1 MNEQPSNQKS
11 PLDIIVSAVVS
22 YVSENKISPVELI
35 SVLSGKFKVPLK
47 VDVGEIANKVDRV
60 KNTLVEPNSD
70 KATCDGTANLSEE
83 VAKLKQELKTV
94 YVAISKLNQRQAK
107 IIDERWLSLDSFDT
121 QMVAEICENPIP
133 FTLIKTLDGDIL
145 VLSKHIPTEGW
156 VPVFKGVKGKSR
168 KSLS

>member
-22 YVSENKISPVELI
+22 YVRENKISPVELL

-47 VDVGEIANKVDRV
+47 VDVGEIANEVGPV
-60 KNTLVEPNSD
+60 KNILVEPNSD
-70 KATCDGTANLSEE
+70 KATCDGTATLSEE

-107 IIDERWLSLDSFDT
+107 IIDERWLPLDSFDT
-121 QMVAEICENPIP
+121 QMVAEMCENPLP

-145 VLSKHIPTEGW
+145 VLSKHIPTAGW
-156 VPVFKGVKGKSR
+156 VPVFKGAKGKSR
-168 KSLS
+168 KHLS

>member
-47 VDVGEIANKVDRV
+47 VDVGEIANEVGPV

>member
-47 VDVGEIANKVDRV
+47 VDVGEIANEVGPV

-70 KATCDGTANLSEE
+70 KATCDSTANLSEE

-107 IIDERWLSLDSFDT
+107 IIDERWLPLDSFDT
-121 QMVAEICENPIP
+121 QMVAEICENPLP

-145 VLSKHIPTEGW
+145 VLSKHIPTTGW
-156 VPVFKGVKGKSR
+156 VPVFKSAKGRSR
-168 KSLS
+168 KHLS

>member
-22 YVSENKISPVELI
+22 YVKENKISPVELI

-47 VDVGEIANKVDRV
+47 VDVGEIANEVGPV

-70 KATCDGTANLSEE
+70 KATCDDTANLSEE

-133 FTLIKTLDGDIL
+133 FTLINTLDGDIL

-168 KSLS
+168 KRLS